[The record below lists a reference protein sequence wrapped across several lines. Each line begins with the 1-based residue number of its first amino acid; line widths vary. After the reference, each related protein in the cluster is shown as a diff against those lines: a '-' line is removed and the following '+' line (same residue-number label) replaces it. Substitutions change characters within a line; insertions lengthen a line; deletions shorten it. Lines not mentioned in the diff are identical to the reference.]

1 MANGSKVLIF
11 LVLIPICLAQ
21 FGLPASRK
29 AQCMRPI
36 IRARIAPP
44 AAVVNITRV
53 VVRPAGEVALR
64 NYEELILQMNF
75 MNSHLL
81 NLTLNNSN
89 LFTLDGRVYGFQ
101 WINNR
106 FVRLPFPFLENTPPG
121 FPSRPNEA
129 EMLVSLKNRFQPREL
144 NSTQMQCP
152 LYMRVVRQE
161 HYFAR
166 FNRIVLVF
174 TSPCMPFPKHKVLL
188 HKSGLRTTLNF
199 TIEGK
204 VFNVQFGGFV
214 RRVVRRRRQRAR
226 TRIRRRQVRRHRF
239 RVRGNIRRGR
249 GRGRGLKK
257 RGSRGSNGL
266 ANKRRN
272 ERKLGDKFKENI
284 AGLKNN
290 KGIFKLQKEF
300 GLGKKINSFGEKTLK
315 KKKLKKN
322 QKLTVKKSLFEW
334 GKKRPSRK
342 MQKSKRRNVGKRN
355 EREKNRKLKVGKTK
369 RKLKTGKT
377 RKTQQIRGV
386 RQERF
391 TLYRL
396 LNPVHH
402 ALGFFETN
410 YLGRRNN
417 GRLPIEG
424 SDDPSMTP
432 DTLFAQQADILEN
445 LRSFYERSMRI
456 YNQLNR
462 NGTYEA
468 ESTTHQIFYDSR
480 ERPDRNS
487 PRFGISVWEFGFIQ
501 QTIQRILA
509 EDPRR
514 VDLCQRICRPTQY
527 YYSWDFCLR
536 TCRVKYEFLSNTN
549 DIYQGVNL
557 FPLIRWR
564 RVNSRTENLS
574 FGDDEDH
581 FWNVEVLRRLWAG
594 RDVETCNPTWTSFVC
609 VF

>member
-1 MANGSKVLIF
+1 MANGSKVLIL
-11 LVLIPICLAQ
+11 LVLIPMCLSQ
-21 FGLPASRK
+21 FGLPPSRK

-44 AAVVNITRV
+44 TAVVKITRV
-53 VVRPAGEVALR
+53 EARPAGEVALR
-64 NYEELILQMNF
+64 NYEELILQMNL

-81 NLTLNNSN
+81 NLTMNNSD
-89 LFTLDGRVYGFQ
+89 LFTLNGRVYGFQ

-166 FNRIVLVF
+166 FNKIVLVF

-188 HKSGLRTTLNF
+188 HKSGLRTTLNL

-214 RRVVRRRRQRAR
+214 RRVVRKRRQRAR
-226 TRIRRRQVRRHRF
+226 TLNRGGRQVRRNRF
-239 RVRGNIRRGR
+239 RVRRRVRRGS
-249 GRGRGLKK
+249 GRGLKK
-257 RGSRGSNGL
+257 KGSRRINRL
-266 ANKRRN
+266 TNKRRN
-272 ERKLGDKFKENI
+272 ERKLIDKFKENM

-300 GLGKKINSFGEKTLK
+300 GLVKKINSFGEKNLK
-315 KKKLKKN
+315 KKKSKKN
-322 QKLTVKKSLFEW
+322 KKLTVKKSLFEW
-334 GKKRPSRK
+334 GKKRPNSK
-342 MQKSKRRNVGKRN
+342 MQKSKQKIVGKIN
-355 EREKNRKLKVGKTK
+355 KREKKRNLKMGKTK
-369 RKLKTGKT
+369 NKLKTGRT
-377 RKTQQIRGV
+377 RKTQQIRGL

-402 ALGFFETN
+402 ALGFFKTD
-410 YLGRRNN
+410 YPGRRNN

-424 SDDPSMTP
+424 SDNPSMTP
-432 DTLFAQQADILEN
+432 DTLFAQQADILKS

-468 ESTTHQIFYDSR
+468 ESTTHKIFYDMR
-480 ERPDRNS
+480 EKPDRDS
-487 PRFGISVWEFGFIQ
+487 PRFGIGVWEFGFIQ

-536 TCRVKYEFLSNTN
+536 TCRVKYEFLSNTS
-549 DIYQGVNL
+549 DVYQGVNL

-574 FGDDEDH
+574 FGDDEAH
-581 FWNVEVLRRLWAG
+581 FWNVEVLKRLWAG

-609 VF
+609 LF